1 MVNSDNTAVKYD
13 TSDPTY
19 ALLPDNYMQHVRD
32 VETPVLFMT
41 GQNNHV
47 FADSNIVCYERL
59 QRIVPGR
66 HQLHVFP
73 NYGHQDVFMGKNCHV
88 DVFPRL
94 VKFLN
99 EQRAS

>member
-1 MVNSDNTAVKYD
+1 
-13 TSDPTY
+13 
-19 ALLPDNYMQHVRD
+19 
-32 VETPVLFMT
+32 
-41 GQNNHV
+41 
-47 FADSNIVCYERL
+47 
-59 QRIVPGR
+59 VPGR